1 MDWQKKQPIF
11 LLVLKENRICSI
23 CVSMQEHMGASSRHQ
38 EHVLF
43 GAELVQSENKS
54 LPKRNLWSKYI
65 SYENWHIYKEIPDK
79 SM

>member
-1 MDWQKKQPIF
+1 
-11 LLVLKENRICSI
+11 
-23 CVSMQEHMGASSRHQ
+23 MQEHMGASSRHQ